1 MTAVAVA
8 CALVG
13 ALAVWAAR
21 DVLLR
26 WMAQRDEARGLAR
39 RIDSAQA
46 AATAALAAHAAHVT
60 ERLEGLEGDVRA
72 IREREREERLARIG
86 ARR

>member
-1 MTAVAVA
+1 MTVVAVA
-8 CALVG
+8 CAFVG

-39 RIDSAQA
+39 RMDSAQA
-46 AATAALAAHAAHVT
+46 AATAALAAHEARMT
-60 ERLEGLEGDVRA
+60 ERLDALEGDVRA
-72 IREREREERLARIG
+72 LRDREREERLARIG